1 MKAMTAVALW
11 LSMAMFGLAAPAFE
25 KDFKC
30 PICGADFK
38 QQFEASGT
46 TFGPRLDFKPLGPTP
61 APWAVPTCPRC
72 GYAFYQIN
80 PDKDSIK
87 KLKPFIN
94 SAPFKAKKDYPSYYR
109 LAMIRNFLS
118 PDKLAVGDAY
128 IQASWQAESQP
139 ARNKECLQL
148 AYQAFV
154 EGLKTLPPE
163 HEHYADT
170 SVVCG
175 ELERRLGLFDQ
186 AEARFNAVKSSPS
199 AAGNAKIQKIIARQL
214 HFIALKDS
222 APHAL
227 DENLEML
234 VAPKAP

>member
-1 MKAMTAVALW
+1 MKAVAALVMLLAVMTN
-11 LSMAMFGLAAPAFE
+11 GLAAPTFE

-38 QQFEASGT
+38 QQFEGSGT

-61 APWAVPTCPRC
+61 APWPIPACPHC
-72 GYAFYQIN
+72 GYVFFQNN
-80 PDKDSIK
+80 PDKDSLK

-94 SAPFKAKKDYPSYYR
+94 SAQFKAKKDYPSYYR
-109 LAMIRNFLS
+109 LALIRDFLS

-128 IQASWQAESQP
+128 IQASWQAESKP
-139 ARNKECLQL
+139 ALNKECLQL
-148 AYQAFV
+148 AYQAFAA
-154 EGLKTLPPE
+154 GLKALPPE

-170 SVVCG
+170 SMVCG
-175 ELERRLGLFDQ
+175 ELERRLGFFDQ
-186 AEARFNAVKSSPS
+186 AEARFNTVKSSPS

-234 VAPKAP
+234 VTPKAP